1 MPDKYY
7 LTTPLYYVNARP
19 HIGHSYT
26 EIAADTLARFNRLVG
41 KEVLFLT
48 GTDEHGQKIDKAAQ
62 AAGLPPQEFTDKI
75 SQTFRDL
82 WKTLNIEYDDFI
94 RTTEPRHVKA
104 VQAVWNDL
112 SKRGEIYKDTYTG
125 FYCTPDESFFTDRQV
140 LTENGQTVC
149 PDCKRPVDKIEEENF
164 FLKISEYQT
173 WLIDTVKGNLMRV
186 LPETRK
192 NEVLGFLEN
201 NVLQD
206 LCISRPKNRLAWGIQ
221 SPLSETHVTY
231 VWFDALIN
239 YITACGYGADEK
251 KFKKWWPADVHIIG
265 KDILRQHAIY
275 WPIILHALGVEVP
288 KMIFAHGWWVQG
300 GEKMSKSR
308 GNVVDPVE
316 IVKTY
321 GVDPYRYFL
330 LSEAP
335 FGQDGTFS
343 EEALIERYN
352 TALANDLGNL
362 LHRSLTMCEKYFGGN
377 IPQGD
382 IFEPYRLP
390 HKQGEG
396 IEESSIRQ
404 MKEDHVRREIPVGRA
419 QDLMRKVDGFKGKLT
434 PLLDRL
440 AFSEALDEIWIVVN
454 IANKFI
460 EESTPWK
467 LSKEGK
473 EEDLKLVI
481 RTLMEVLKATAQA
494 VWPFI
499 PTTGEAVWRQLGITK
514 PITEEVFKENM
525 WGYFEKGGKIQ
536 KGAPLFPRI
545 EIEKEGSKEKK

>member
-7 LTTPLYYVNARP
+7 LTTPLYYVNSRP

-26 EIAADTLARFNRLVG
+26 NIAADTLARFKRLELG
-41 KEVLFLT
+41 KENVFFLT

-82 WKTLNIEYDDFI
+82 WKTLTIDYDDFI
-94 RTTEPRHVKA
+94 RTTEPRHIQA
-104 VQAVWNDL
+104 VQAVWKGLEAKD
-112 SKRGEIYKDTYTG
+112 EIYKDAYSG
-125 FYCTPDESFFTDRQV
+125 FYCTPCENFWRESQLLV
-140 LTENGQTVC
+140 EKGQNLC
-149 PDCKRPVDKIEEENF
+149 PDCKRPVEKIEEENF
-164 FLKISEYQT
+164 FLKISKYQN
-173 WLIDTVKGNLMRV
+173 WLIQLLKTNQMRV

-221 SPLSETHVTY
+221 CPLSEAHVTY

-239 YITACGYGADEK
+239 YITACGYSADEK

-265 KDILRQHAIY
+265 KDILRHHAVY
-275 WPIILHALGVEVP
+275 WPIILHALGLETP
-288 KMIFAHGWWVQG
+288 KTIFAHGWWVQG
-300 GEKMSKSR
+300 GQKMSKSI

-316 IVKTY
+316 IVNTY

-330 LSEAP
+330 LSETP

-343 EEALIERYN
+343 EEALIDRFN

-362 LHRSLTMCEKYFGGN
+362 LHRSLTMCEKYFEGSV
-377 IPQGD
+377 PAQVSLKSQGD
-382 IFEPYRLP
+382 L
-390 HKQGEG
+390 
-396 IEESSIRQ
+396 
-404 MKEDHVRREIPVGRA
+404 
-419 QDLMRKVDGFKGKLT
+419 RKGVDGLVPKLVS
-434 PLLDRL
+434 LIDRL
-440 AFSEALDEIWIVVN
+440 AFSEALAEIWALVN
-454 IANKFI
+454 RANKSI
-460 EESTPWK
+460 EEKAPWK

-473 EEDLKLVI
+473 VEELKAVI
-481 RTLMEVLKATAQA
+481 VELLEVLKAVAQA
-494 VWPFI
+494 VWPFM
-499 PTTGEAVWRQLGITK
+499 PTTGEGIWKQLGITE
-514 PITEEVFKENM
+514 PIEKVPFKENM
-525 WGYFEKGGKIQ
+525 WGYFEKGGKVA

-545 EIEKEGSKEKK
+545 ETEKTKK